1 MRWEWE
7 RVECRV
13 YAEVR
18 RVRWEWERVECRVY
32 AEVRRVRWEWERGGV
47 GRMEGEMYMY
57 VTTERK
63 LMEMGHKYRASVCIL
78 LLTYMYVQDSG
89 TSITAT

>member
-32 AEVRRVRWEWERGGV
+32 AEVRGGRGGNGREWSV
-47 GRMEGEMYMY
+47 GCMLR
-57 VTTERK
+57 
-63 LMEMGHKYRASVCIL
+63 
-78 LLTYMYVQDSG
+78 
-89 TSITAT
+89 